1 MTVPLFLQPH
11 VRFFHNALPPRGEQ
25 RRQASMSP
33 LSCSLSVLWRGALT
47 KQWVLKAL
55 VAAVPAALTGVLAV
69 LYALWEPPHIDL
81 GEGASLAFEAENM
94 LPGESRTCEY
104 TLKGEEGY
112 LGISFEEG
120 DEDGLAPFLH
130 VKVEADGETL
140 YSGSLADAGGLW
152 TDFDGEALLKV
163 EYSLPLDTGNEAQQL
178 EALVYLTLTLTDV
191 PPAEGGEIST

>member
-1 MTVPLFLQPH
+1 ML
-11 VRFFHNALPPRGEQ
+11 G
-25 RRQASMSP
+25 
-33 LSCSLSVLWRGALT
+33 
-47 KQWVLKAL
+47 AL
-55 VAAVPAALTGVLAV
+55 VAAVPAALTAVLAV
-69 LYALWEPPHIDL
+69 LYVLRKPPHIDL